1 MPRSGGGA
9 FIYGRD
15 EKMIVERAGFVEKP
29 WGSELWVAVTEE
41 YCLKLIVLRKGA
53 RSSLQYHARKHEHI
67 YIDAGLAKM
76 EFTGPEGELVTE
88 IVGPG
93 TILEH
98 RPGDLHRVEAL
109 EDVRLFEVQTPYL
122 DDVVR
127 VEDDYKR

>member
-1 MPRSGGGA
+1 
-9 FIYGRD
+9 
-15 EKMIVERAGFVEKP
+15 MIVDPVKFVEKP
-29 WGSELWVAVTEE
+29 WGSELWVAVTDD
-41 YCLKLIVLRKGA
+41 YCLKLIVLKKGQ
-53 RSSLQYHARKHEHI
+53 RSSLQYHEKKHEHI
-67 YIDAGLAKM
+67 YIDSGIAKIESAG
-76 EFTGPEGELVTE
+76 PDGEIVTD

-98 RPGDLHRVEAL
+98 KPGDLHRVEAL